1 MRLVRLIVLMFFVKK
16 LLVKVLVLENKKLRF
31 VFYIVFEKKNWKK
44 FLIIKKY

>member
-31 VFYIVFEKKNWKK
+31 VFYIVFEKEKWKK
-44 FLIIKKY
+44 FLIFKKY

>member
-31 VFYIVFEKKNWKK
+31 VFYIVFEKKKLEEVFNN
-44 FLIIKKY
+44 

>member
-31 VFYIVFEKKNWKK
+31 VFYIVFEKKLEEVFNN
-44 FLIIKKY
+44 